1 LTVKL
6 GYFDALDGFRIK
18 AFHVDTDTVRM
29 RARDVERL
37 YATVSAKKMLRDTGV
52 ECVGTQ
58 RILTL
63 KQSKVIG
70 GHEQVQKARLA
81 ANTAITVVC
90 VNGRWCIDFESNPA
104 AVTTP
109 FMRSH

>member
-1 LTVKL
+1 LTVKWR
-6 GYFDALDGFRIK
+6 YFDALYGFRIE
-18 AFHVDTDTVRM
+18 AIHVDTDAVRM

-37 YATVSAKKMLRDTGV
+37 YATVSAKIMLRDASV
-52 ECVGTQ
+52 E
-58 RILTL
+58 RIGAQHIFTL

-81 ANTAITVVC
+81 ANTAITVGC
-90 VNGRWCIDFESNPA
+90 VDGRWSIDFESNPA

-109 FMRSH
+109 FVRSH